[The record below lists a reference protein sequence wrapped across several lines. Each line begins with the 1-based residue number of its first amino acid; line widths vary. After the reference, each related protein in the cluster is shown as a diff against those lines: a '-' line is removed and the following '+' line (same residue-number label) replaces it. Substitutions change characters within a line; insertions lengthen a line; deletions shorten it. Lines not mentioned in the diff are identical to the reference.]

1 MIPTITI
8 DFDST
13 TKLDYLVVVP
23 GTISIISDL
32 LPGKKVGTVKI
43 HYAKEQT
50 SEEDDDYHE
59 DEQLYAAV
67 RQREFDS
74 KFPNEELTIF
84 AHTNFWTIV
93 VPHFTNIITTNLLA
107 KKLAEICPSTWITLA
122 PCSINNNQSLNK
134 MSSEKL
140 NIEAPKLDTLDSK
153 SNTSLANILLAVPT
167 LKPPHFIT
175 GIAASITSQNVS
187 KCMLTLVLNSE
198 GQPGFEKS
206 DNDAI
211 IDAAYVLG
219 EILLDGPLRELYLK
233 KVSLSVRKFNG
244 YSNSGMYI

>member
-1 MIPTITI
+1 M
-8 DFDST
+8 
-13 TKLDYLVVVP
+13 VVP
-23 GTISIISDL
+23 GTISIINDL
-32 LPGKKVGTVKI
+32 LPGKKVGTVKV
-43 HYAKEQT
+43 HYSKEQT
-50 SEEDDDYHE
+50 PEEDDDYHE

-67 RQREFDS
+67 RQRELDS
-74 KFPNEELTIF
+74 KFPNQELTIF
-84 AHTNFWTIV
+84 AHKNFWTIV

-107 KKLAEICPSTWITLA
+107 KKLAELIPSTWLTLA

-140 NIEAPKLDTLDSK
+140 NIVDSK
-153 SNTSLANILLAVPT
+153 SNTSLANILLTVPT

-187 KCMLTLVLNSE
+187 KSVLTLVLNSE

-219 EILLDGPLRELYLK
+219 EILLDEPLRELYLK